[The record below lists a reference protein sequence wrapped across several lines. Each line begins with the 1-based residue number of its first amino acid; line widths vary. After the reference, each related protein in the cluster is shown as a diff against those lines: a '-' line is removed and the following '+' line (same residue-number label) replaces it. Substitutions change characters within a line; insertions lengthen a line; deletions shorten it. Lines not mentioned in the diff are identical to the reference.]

1 MLLKGEFAQS
11 IQKRRHLSCCKFIHF
26 NIFVINYNSS
36 NDDDDDDDDKDFVS
50 GGWYLIAK
58 DQ

>member
-1 MLLKGEFAQS
+1 M
-11 IQKRRHLSCCKFIHF
+11 
-26 NIFVINYNSS
+26 INYNSS
-36 NDDDDDDDDKDFVS
+36 NDDDDDDDDDKDFVS

>member
-1 MLLKGEFAQS
+1 M
-11 IQKRRHLSCCKFIHF
+11 
-26 NIFVINYNSS
+26 INYNNS

>member
-1 MLLKGEFAQS
+1 MLLKAKESLLSQS
-11 IQKRRHLSCCKFIHF
+11 KNVDTSCCKVIHF
-26 NIFVINYNSS
+26 NIFVINYYHS
-36 NDDDDDDDDKDFVS
+36 NDDDDDDKDFVS

>member
-1 MLLKGEFAQS
+1 M
-11 IQKRRHLSCCKFIHF
+11 
-26 NIFVINYNSS
+26 INYNSS
-36 NDDDDDDDDKDFVS
+36 NDDDDDDDDDDKDFVS

>member
-1 MLLKGEFAQS
+1 M
-11 IQKRRHLSCCKFIHF
+11 
-26 NIFVINYNSS
+26 INYNSS